1 MNKNIKRLAA
11 LLMIFIMTMAV
22 ITGCG
27 SKKPKAE
34 DAQAYVQ
41 AVLDL
46 LCTGDYDHSVKIADL
61 ETDGEG
67 TERDALID
75 DMMDTVS
82 TQLNLSEENQTLF
95 KDFLI
100 KALSKAKYTVGDA
113 VAADDGGFDVT
124 VSIEPLK
131 LYEGAME
138 EFQAGFPGNLGYSE
152 NELAAM
158 SQDELNNVVMAA
170 VINLLSGRLDSPTY
184 GDAEDVVVHYGL
196 LDEEQNMWGC
206 SEEEGAKLGEKLF
219 STEGL

>member
-1 MNKNIKRLAA
+1 MKKNIRRLAA
-11 LLMIFIMTMAV
+11 LLMVFIMVLTVM
-22 ITGCG
+22 TGC

-34 DAQAYVQ
+34 DAKAYVQ

-67 TERDALID
+67 SERDALID
-75 DMMDTVS
+75 DMMTSVS
-82 TQLNLSEENQTLF
+82 AQLNLSSENEALF

-100 KALSKAKYTVGDA
+100 KALSNAKYTVGDA
-113 VAADDGGFDVT
+113 TATDDGGFDVT
-124 VSIEPLK
+124 VTVEPLK

-158 SQDELNNVVMAA
+158 SQDELNNVIMAA
-170 VINLLSGRLDSPTY
+170 VINLLSDRLDSPTY
-184 GDAEDVVVHYGL
+184 ADPEDVVVHYGL

>member
-1 MNKNIKRLAA
+1 MKKNIKRLAA
-11 LLMIFIMTMAV
+11 LLMVFIMVLTVM
-22 ITGCG
+22 TGC

-34 DAQAYVQ
+34 DAKAYVQ

-67 TERDALID
+67 SERDALID
-75 DMMDTVS
+75 DMMTSVS
-82 TQLNLSEENQTLF
+82 AQLNLSSENEALF

-100 KALSKAKYTVGDA
+100 KALSNAKYTIGDA
-113 VAADDGGFDVT
+113 TATDDGGFDVT
-124 VSIEPLK
+124 VTVEPLK

-158 SQDELNNVVMAA
+158 SQDELNNVIMAA
-170 VINLLSGRLDSPTY
+170 VINLLSDRLDSPTY
-184 GDAEDVVVHYGL
+184 ADPEDVVVHYGL

>member
-1 MNKNIKRLAA
+1 MV
-11 LLMIFIMTMAV
+11 FIMVLTVM
-22 ITGCG
+22 TGC

-34 DAQAYVQ
+34 DAKAYVQ

-67 TERDALID
+67 SERDALID
-75 DMMDTVS
+75 DMMTSVS
-82 TQLNLSEENQTLF
+82 AQLNLSSENEALF

-100 KALSKAKYTVGDA
+100 KALSNAKYTIGDA
-113 VAADDGGFDVT
+113 TATDDGGFDVT
-124 VSIEPLK
+124 VTVEPLK

-158 SQDELNNVVMAA
+158 SQDELNNVIMAA
-170 VINLLSGRLDSPTY
+170 VINLLSDRLDSPTY
-184 GDAEDVVVHYGL
+184 ADPEDVVVHYGL

-219 STEGL
+219 SADGL

>member
-1 MNKNIKRLAA
+1 MKKNIRRLAA
-11 LLMIFIMTMAV
+11 LLMVFIMVLTVM
-22 ITGCG
+22 TGC

-34 DAQAYVQ
+34 DAKAYVQ

-67 TERDALID
+67 SERDALID
-75 DMMDTVS
+75 DMMTSVS
-82 TQLNLSEENQTLF
+82 AQLNLSSENEALF

-100 KALSKAKYTVGDA
+100 KALSNAKYTVGDA
-113 VAADDGGFDVT
+113 TATDDGGFDVT
-124 VSIEPLK
+124 VTVEPLK

-158 SQDELNNVVMAA
+158 SQDELNNVIMAA
-170 VINLLSGRLDSPTY
+170 VIKLLSDRLDSPTY
-184 GDAEDVVVHYGL
+184 ADPEDVVVHYGL

>member
-1 MNKNIKRLAA
+1 MKKNIKRLAA
-11 LLMIFIMTMAV
+11 LLMVFIMVLTVM
-22 ITGCG
+22 TGC

-34 DAQAYVQ
+34 DAKAYVQ

-67 TERDALID
+67 SERDALID
-75 DMMDTVS
+75 DMMTSVS
-82 TQLNLSEENQTLF
+82 AQLNLSSENEALF

-100 KALSKAKYTVGDA
+100 KALSNAKYTVGDA
-113 VAADDGGFDVT
+113 TATDDGGFDVT
-124 VSIEPLK
+124 VTVEPLK

-158 SQDELNNVVMAA
+158 SQDELNNVIMAA
-170 VINLLSGRLDSPTY
+170 VIKLLSDRLDSPTY
-184 GDAEDVVVHYGL
+184 ADPEDVVVHYGL

-219 STEGL
+219 SADGL